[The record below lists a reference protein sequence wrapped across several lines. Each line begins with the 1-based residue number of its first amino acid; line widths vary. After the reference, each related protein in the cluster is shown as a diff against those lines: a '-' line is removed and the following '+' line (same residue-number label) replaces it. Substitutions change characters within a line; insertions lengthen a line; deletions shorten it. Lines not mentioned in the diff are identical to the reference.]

1 MKGGVAVKSTNRI
14 RALIVSGAI
23 ILLCITTI
31 IGMTVALFSDN
42 EVIRNHLKA
51 GDLDITLVR
60 TKLTSTYLTNRGE
73 LSTITDSKEKDFTN
87 STSENIFA
95 LEGAV
100 IVPQSKYI
108 AEMKVI
114 NNSDVDFAYW
124 IEIIYTGES
133 DVELS
138 EQLGI
143 TVNNDGT
150 QLLSKGL
157 KVGSEDEPVA
167 VLKVGEFDE
176 FSVTVEFLDLP
187 SAVNNAAQGDDV
199 TFDLVVHAVQYV
211 EADKD

>member
-1 MKGGVAVKSTNRI
+1 MKSTNRI

-211 EADKD
+211 EADKG